1 MTSAFFLV
9 PLILYRNR
17 NRLMTKFCLRMTAL
31 VAARKL
37 YRQVLLILL
46 YVFHFLYL
54 CVHQNDVGIIGSTM
68 AFVTFYIFMDV
79 DKWLHRLH
87 EGCRFFCI
95 IALIAV
101 VLAFI
106 PHLFTMSATVSFI
119 LLAALFYPSRAI
131 LSLWES
137 EDGRTALVND
147 KNMLVECYY

>member
-1 MTSAFFLV
+1 MA
-9 PLILYRNR
+9 
-17 NRLMTKFCLRMTAL
+17 KFCLRMTAL

-54 CVHQNDVGIIGSTM
+54 CVHQNDVGVIGSTM
-68 AFVTFYIFMDV
+68 AFAIFYIFMDV

-87 EGCRFFCI
+87 ERPRLFY
-95 IALIAV
+95 IAALTTV

-137 EDGRTALVND
+137 EDDRTELVND
-147 KNMLVECYY
+147 KDMLVECYY